1 MQRPVV
7 QNAFCIRNFF
17 EAART
22 VAGGQ
27 RKRGSLVEKVF
38 GKQKAF
44 TAGLISHS
52 VGEFFY
58 GTDLAGQQEPAIQLE
73 EAGLFQNTLL
83 DSQRN
88 GTVVG

>member
-58 GTDLAGQQEPAIQLE
+58 GTDLAGQPEYRSLVYKGADRFLSDASTPRGMEP
-73 EAGLFQNTLL
+73 
-83 DSQRN
+83 
-88 GTVVG
+88 